1 MFYIQ
6 LATRSQTVNAPFF
19 DVTYS
24 PFSSVYFIDS
34 AASSVSRIDM
44 SSRFEV
50 TDVQPEEAAVEE
62 GVGAPEQPCHGKIAL
77 FADVIMYLK
86 AAYDLIGFS

>member
-1 MFYIQ
+1 
-6 LATRSQTVNAPFF
+6 
-19 DVTYS
+19 
-24 PFSSVYFIDS
+24 
-34 AASSVSRIDM
+34 M

-62 GVGAPEQPCHGKIAL
+62 GVGAPKQPCHGKIAL

-86 AAYDLIGFS
+86 AACDLIGFS